1 VNYPLLAKSLNI
13 YNSNGALRLFE
24 KKMYNLAASFDSQ
37 LSPVAPFLFYL
48 VIGII
53 IFVETGLLI
62 GFFLPGDSLLFSAGL
77 VVSAR
82 EDINIVFLIL
92 VIFMAAFVGDQVGYV
107 IGRKLGRPYLE
118 RKNSPRMQKMLARS
132 ERFYERYG
140 WWSVV
145 IARYIPWVRTFVPP
159 IAGTV
164 RMNYYK
170 FLSANALGAFL
181 WGVGITLAGFYSG
194 SISWVKDI
202 SYFLA
207 AFFITGSIVS
217 ALINYRRDRRD

>member
-1 VNYPLLAKSLNI
+1 MLT
-13 YNSNGALRLFE
+13 F
-24 KKMYNLAASFDSQ
+24 AATFDEQ
-37 LSPVAPFLFYL
+37 LSPVAPFLFYV
-48 VIGII
+48 VISGII
-53 IFVETGLLI
+53 FIETGLLL

-77 VVSAR
+77 VAAAR
-82 EDINIVFLIL
+82 DDLNIVILIS
-92 VIFMAAFVGDQVGYV
+92 VIFLAAFIGDQVGYV

-118 RKNSPRMQKMLARS
+118 RRNTPRMMRMLARS
-132 ERFYERYG
+132 EKFYARYG

-164 RMNYYK
+164 KMNYYK
-170 FLSANALGAFL
+170 FLSANALGALL

-194 SISWVKDI
+194 SIEWVKDI

-207 AFFITGSIVS
+207 AFFITGSIIS
-217 ALINYRRDRRD
+217 AIINYRRDRRV

>member
-1 VNYPLLAKSLNI
+1 MLT
-13 YNSNGALRLFE
+13 
-24 KKMYNLAASFDSQ
+24 LAASFDEQ
-37 LSPVAPFLFYL
+37 LSPVAPFLFYV
-48 VIGII
+48 VIAGII
-53 IFVETGLLI
+53 FIETGLLL

-77 VVSAR
+77 VAAAR
-82 EDINIVFLIL
+82 DDINIVFLIL
-92 VIFMAAFVGDQVGYV
+92 AIFLAAFIGDQVGYV

-118 RKNSPRMQKMLARS
+118 KHKSKRMQRMLERS

-164 RMNYYK
+164 KMNYYK
-170 FLSANALGAFL
+170 FLSANALGALL

-207 AFFITGSIVS
+207 AFFITGSIIS